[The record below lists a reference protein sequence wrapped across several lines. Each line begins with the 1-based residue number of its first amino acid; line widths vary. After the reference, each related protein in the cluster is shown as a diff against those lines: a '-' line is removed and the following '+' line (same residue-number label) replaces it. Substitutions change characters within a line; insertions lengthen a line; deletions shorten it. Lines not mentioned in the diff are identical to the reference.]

1 MLADVVKGLYI
12 IKGRSEGLARFV
24 QHFRSLTLLPKP
36 VPEQMDI
43 ETFFTHV
50 LFLFKHDITE
60 QKIKT
65 NIIIFPSYLT
75 VNADP
80 ALMEQVLI
88 NLLKNSI
95 EALKNIPD
103 AMITLKAHQEAD
115 KRISIQVIDNGIG
128 IQEELLDQIF
138 VPFFSTKKDGSGI
151 GLSISRQIIRMLGG
165 TISIHSEPNI
175 KTVFK
180 ITL

>member
-1 MLADVVKGLYI
+1 M
-12 IKGRSEGLARFV
+12 
-24 QHFRSLTLLPKP
+24 PKP